1 MSNSKSKTE
10 NRVQELSQI
19 TRSLKTIAREFDI
32 PIALSQLN
40 GKKPAWIKTHFIRL
54 KRSGSIEQDADLV
67 IMLYRSKYYNLK
79 QNEDSLF
86 QLIELIIAKH
96 RNGPVGTV
104 TLNLMKSDKI
114 L

>member
-1 MSNSKSKTE
+1 
-10 NRVQELSQI
+10 
-19 TRSLKTIAREFDI
+19 LKTIARNLIF
-32 PIALSQLN
+32 LSLLYLTKSKCREPRI
-40 GKKPAWIKTHFIRL
+40 KKPILSDLRE
-54 KRSGSIEQDADLV
+54 SGSIEQDADLV

-104 TLNLMKSDKI
+104 TLKFDEKRTKFLIMMHKSVQ
-114 L
+114 